1 MYQYRNL
8 HLLEISF
15 KNKSEKDFF
24 FFPQGFL
31 EFYFLFIF
39 FNFIL
44 FLSFT
49 ILY

>member
-24 FFPQGFL
+24 FSPRVFWS
-31 EFYFLFIF
+31 FIF
-39 FNFIL
+39 YL
-44 FLSFT
+44 FF
-49 ILY
+49 

>member
-24 FFPQGFL
+24 FFSPGFFGVL
-31 EFYFLFIF
+31 FFIYFF
-39 FNFIL
+39 
-44 FLSFT
+44 
-49 ILY
+49 

>member
-24 FFPQGFL
+24 FFFPRVFWSFIFYLFFL
-31 EFYFLFIF
+31 ILFYF
-39 FNFIL
+39 
-44 FLSFT
+44 
-49 ILY
+49 

>member
-24 FFPQGFL
+24 FSPQGFL

-39 FNFIL
+39 LIL
-44 FLSFT
+44 FYF
-49 ILY
+49 

>member
-39 FNFIL
+39 
-44 FLSFT
+44 
-49 ILY
+49 